1 MNRIPIPAEAGSG
14 VRQAPGYRWTAV
26 RLALGTASALGISR
40 FAYGLLLP
48 AMRTDLHWSLAQAG
62 ALTTANS
69 AGYLLG
75 AALAGIA
82 ARRWRPTVTF
92 RLGMVITALALAA
105 TAVSS
110 AYLALLTART
120 AAGIGGALV
129 FVAGG
134 VIASRRAAAVRSP
147 APITIY
153 FSGAGLG
160 VAVSGASLPGLMAH
174 APHDWPMAWIGLAA
188 FAVLATAASW
198 TAADVDG
205 PELQASAGRRR
216 VRRLWRTAV
225 AYLLFAGGYIAYVT
239 FLSAALSQEHTPTW
253 QISMLWTL
261 LGISAMAAPRVWDPL
276 IGSWPPARVLTA
288 LLALLAAA
296 SILPLVSSSKAVLA
310 VSVLTY
316 GATFMTVPAAV
327 TTTIRGATRP
337 EDWTPTLS
345 AFTTVFAAGQTVGP
359 WAAGAIAD
367 HTSAGATLAWTAALC
382 ASAALVAATQR
393 PRTPAL
399 DNSTTRTT
407 GVDQ

>member
-1 MNRIPIPAEAGSG
+1 MTPTAGSLP
-14 VRQAPGYRWTAV
+14 RQAPDYRWSAA

-69 AGYLLG
+69 LGYLLG
-75 AALAGIA
+75 AVLAGIA
-82 ARRWRPTVTF
+82 ARRRGPTATF
-92 RLGMVITALALAA
+92 RLGMVLTALALAA
-105 TAVSS
+105 TAVSG
-110 AYLALLTART
+110 AYLALLTARA

-134 VIASRRAAAVRSP
+134 VIASRSAAAVRSP

-153 FSGAGLG
+153 FAGAGLG
-160 VAVSGASLPGLMAH
+160 IAISGASLPGMMAY
-174 APHDWPMAWIGLAA
+174 APHDWPMAWLGLAA
-188 FAVLATAASW
+188 FALLATVASW
-198 TAADVDG
+198 TAARVDG
-205 PELQASAGRRR
+205 PELRSATGRRR
-216 VRRLWRTAV
+216 IRPLWRTAV

-239 FLSAALSQEHTPTW
+239 FLSAALAQEHTPVW
-253 QISMLWTL
+253 QISTLWTV
-261 LGISAMAAPRVWDPL
+261 LGISAVAAPRVWDPL
-276 IGSWPPARVLTA
+276 MGRWPPARVLTT

-296 SILPLVSSSKAVLA
+296 SALPLVSSSHAVLA

-327 TTTIRGATRP
+327 TATIRGATPP

-345 AFTTVFAAGQTVGP
+345 AFTTVFAAGQTIGP

-367 HTSAGATLAWTAALC
+367 RTSAAATLAWTAALC
-382 ASAALVAATQR
+382 ASAALVAAY
-393 PRTPAL
+393 PRRA
-399 DNSTTRTT
+399 DRRI
-407 GVDQ
+407 

>member
-1 MNRIPIPAEAGSG
+1 MSSVPTPAADSLP
-14 VRQAPGYRWTAV
+14 RRAPAHWWTAA

-48 AMRTDLHWSLAQAG
+48 AMRTDLHWSLARAG

-69 AGYLLG
+69 VGYLLG
-75 AALAGIA
+75 AALAGVA
-82 ARRWRPTVTF
+82 ARRWGPTVTF
-92 RLGMVITALALAA
+92 RLGMVLTALSLAA

-120 AAGIGGALV
+120 AAGVGGALV

-134 VIASRRAAAVRSP
+134 VIASRGAAAARSP

-160 VAVSGASLPGLMAH
+160 IALSGASLPGLLAH
-174 APHDWPMAWIGLAA
+174 APHDWPAAWIGLAA

-198 TAADVDG
+198 TAARVDE
-205 PELQASAGRRR
+205 PELRSAAGRRR

-239 FLSAALSQEHTPTW
+239 FLSAALGQERTPVW

-276 IGSWPPARVLTA
+276 IGRWPPARVLTT

-296 SILPLVSSSKAVLA
+296 SALPLVSSSYAVLA
-310 VSVLTY
+310 VSVLAY

-327 TTTIRGATRP
+327 TATIRGATRP
-337 EDWTPTLS
+337 EDWAPTLS

-367 HTSAGATLAWTAALC
+367 RTSAAATLAWTAALC
-382 ASAALVAATQR
+382 AAAALVAAA
-393 PRTPAL
+393 PSGPA
-399 DNSTTRTT
+399 R
-407 GVDQ
+407 